1 MAERHDPGHAPHDA
15 HGEGHSGFD
24 GELQIRPILKAG
36 LWTIAVSAVSFVGMI
51 LLYRGL
57 SQAEHRADPAASPIP
72 EASVRQMPP
81 EPRLQPAPE
90 RELAT
95 LRLEQKTLL
104 GNYGWVDRPAG
115 IARIPIDRAID
126 LVAQRGLPQPAPV
139 SPAAD
144 PGAAASR

>member
-1 MAERHDPGHAPHDA
+1 MAERHDPGHAPNDA

-72 EASVRQMPP
+72 EASVRQLPP
-81 EPRLQPAPE
+81 EP
-90 RELAT
+90 
-95 LRLEQKTLL
+95 
-104 GNYGWVDRPAG
+104 D
-115 IARIPIDRAID
+115 IPLYRYSD
-126 LVAQRGLPQPAPV
+126 
-139 SPAAD
+139 S
-144 PGAAASR
+144 